1 MSRIVVVDDD
11 LKVLRAVAAYLRGL
25 GHDVRTAA
33 NGLEATAALSET
45 PADLVVTDIN
55 MPGMDGIEIITSL
68 RDAASATPIIAMS
81 GGGLFDGAMLLDSA
95 EALGADRTLE
105 KPFDLE
111 DLRRA
116 VDELTARG
124 R

>member
-25 GHDVRTAA
+25 GHDVRTATD
-33 NGLEATAALSET
+33 GLEATAALSEA

-68 RDAASATPIIAMS
+68 RDAASDTPIIAMS

-95 EALGADRTLE
+95 EALGADRTLG

-116 VDELTARG
+116 VDELIARE